1 MAFSAEPSAPEG
13 AAQDAASTPPAL
25 TLHGVEV
32 RYPGAERPALV
43 VDRLAIGR
51 GERVAVIGPSGSGK
65 TTLLRL
71 LNGTLAAE
79 RGEIFVLGKR
89 LLSGRRPPS
98 YAGRAMVATSHPLAS
113 AAGLQVLAEGGNA
126 VDAAIAASA
135 VQAVV
140 DPLMTGIGG
149 DCFALYAP
157 AAGPVRALNGSGRAP
172 AAASVQALREAG
184 LTDAIPQGSP
194 HAVTVPGA
202 ISAWCRL
209 HADLGRLPLSRLFRD
224 AIAHARDGFVVTP
237 RVAQDWAES
246 QATVA
251 ADPHAA
257 AHFLPVP
264 AAGGRFAQP
273 LLADRLE
280 EVAAHG
286 PAAFYQ
292 GATAARMVAHLR
304 SLGGLH
310 SEQDFAEAT
319 DGAEWVAPISA
330 AYRGFDIHEC
340 PPNGQG
346 LAALLILKIIEGFD
360 MAALSPADR
369 IHVQA
374 EATKLAYHHR
384 DELLGDPDHCA
395 GLTERL
401 LSEPAIAALRARID
415 MGRAQPPALWDEPE
429 HRDTIYL
436 CVVDAEGNAVSFIN
450 SIFHGFGSGLL
461 DPATGVLF
469 QSRGA
474 SFRLIPGHPNA
485 ISACWASWPSV
496 TRARGGTADLA
507 SSSRKCCA
515 RIGMSARRSRSAGM
529 RTGMTLRR

>member
-1 MAFSAEPSAPEG
+1 M
-13 AAQDAASTPPAL
+13 
-25 TLHGVEV
+25 
-32 RYPGAERPALV
+32 
-43 VDRLAIGR
+43 
-51 GERVAVIGPSGSGK
+51 
-65 TTLLRL
+65 TT
-71 LNGTLAAE
+71 
-79 RGEIFVLGKR
+79 FDF
-89 LLSGRRPPS
+89 LSGRRPPS

-172 AAASVQALREAG
+172 AAATVQALREAG

-310 SEQDFAEAT
+310 SERDFAEAT

-369 IHVQA
+369 VHVQA

-485 ISACWASWPSV
+485 IGPRKRPMHTIIPGMVTQGSRTVMPFGVMGGQYQAAGHAAFLSAVIDRGLSLQAAMDEPRTFATEGVLQVEASLPQEICDDLA
-496 TRARGGTADLA
+496 ARGHVIRRLTGPMGGAQAIRIGEGVLEGGSD
-507 SSSRKCCA
+507 SRKDGMA
-515 RIGMSARRSRSAGM
+515 IG
-529 RTGMTLRR
+529 L

>member
-1 MAFSAEPSAPEG
+1 MSAF
-13 AAQDAASTPPAL
+13 D
-25 TLHGVEV
+25 
-32 RYPGAERPALV
+32 
-43 VDRLAIGR
+43 
-51 GERVAVIGPSGSGK
+51 
-65 TTLLRL
+65 
-71 LNGTLAAE
+71 
-79 RGEIFVLGKR
+79 F
-89 LLSGRRPPS
+89 LSGRRPAA

-113 AAGLQVLAEGGNA
+113 AASLSVMAEGGNA

-157 AAGPVRALNGSGRAP
+157 ADGPVQALNGSGRAP
-172 AAASVQALREAG
+172 AAATVEALQAAG
-184 LTDAIPQGSP
+184 LTDAIPQKSP

-209 HADLGRLPLSRLFRD
+209 HADLGSLPLTRLFRD
-224 AIAHARDGFVVTP
+224 AVGYARDGYPVTP

-264 AAGGRFAQP
+264 QAGARHAQP

-280 EVAAHG
+280 EIAAHG

-292 GATAARMVAHLR
+292 GDTAARMVAHLR

-310 SEQDFAEAT
+310 TEQDFADAT
-319 DGAEWVAPISA
+319 DGAEWVDPISA
-330 AYRGFDIHEC
+330 RYRGFDIHEC

-346 LAALLILKIIEGFD
+346 LAALLILRIIEGFD
-360 MAALSPADR
+360 MAALPPADR
-369 IHVQA
+369 HHVQA

-384 DELLGDPDHCA
+384 DALLGDPDHCA
-395 GLTERL
+395 DLTETL
-401 LSEPAIAALRARID
+401 LSDAAITALRARID
-415 MGRAQPPALWDEPE
+415 MTRAQSPVLWDEPE
-429 HRDTIYL
+429 HKDTIYL
-436 CVVDAEGNAVSFIN
+436 CVVDAQGNAVSFIN
-450 SIFHGFGSGLL
+450 SIFHGFGSGRL

-485 ISACWASWPSV
+485 IGPRKRPMHTIIPGMVTQGGRTVMPFGVMGGQYQATGHAAFLSAVIDRGLSLQAAMDEPRSFATEGVLQVEPTLPQDICDDLA
-496 TRARGGTADLA
+496 ARGHVIKRLTGPMGGAQAIRISKGLLEGGSD
-507 SSSRKCCA
+507 SRKDGMA
-515 RIGMSARRSRSAGM
+515 IG
-529 RTGMTLRR
+529 L

>member
-1 MAFSAEPSAPEG
+1 MSAF
-13 AAQDAASTPPAL
+13 D
-25 TLHGVEV
+25 
-32 RYPGAERPALV
+32 
-43 VDRLAIGR
+43 
-51 GERVAVIGPSGSGK
+51 
-65 TTLLRL
+65 
-71 LNGTLAAE
+71 
-79 RGEIFVLGKR
+79 F
-89 LLSGRRPPS
+89 LSGRRPAT

-113 AAGLQVLAEGGNA
+113 AAGLSVLAEGGNA

-157 AAGPVRALNGSGRAP
+157 AGGPVRALNGSGRAP
-172 AAASVQALREAG
+172 AAATVEALQAAG
-184 LTDAIPQGSP
+184 LTDAIPQNSP

-209 HADLGRLPLSRLFRD
+209 HADLGSLPLSRLFRD
-224 AIAHARDGFVVTP
+224 AVGYARDGYPVTP

-264 AAGGRFAQP
+264 QAGARHAQP

-280 EVAAHG
+280 EIAAHG

-292 GATAARMVAHLR
+292 GDTAARMVAHLR

-310 SEQDFAEAT
+310 TEQDFAEAT
-319 DGAEWVAPISA
+319 DGAEWVDPISA
-330 AYRGFDIHEC
+330 RYRGFDIHEC

-346 LAALLILKIIEGFD
+346 LAALLILRIIEGFD

-369 IHVQA
+369 HHVQA

-384 DELLGDPDHCA
+384 DALLGDPDHCA
-395 GLTERL
+395 GLTETL
-401 LSEPAIAALRARID
+401 LSDAAITALRARID
-415 MGRAQPPALWDEPE
+415 MTRAQAPALWHEPE
-429 HRDTIYL
+429 HKDTIYL
-436 CVVDAEGNAVSFIN
+436 CVVDAQGNAVSFIN
-450 SIFHGFGSGLL
+450 SIFHGFGSGRL

-485 ISACWASWPSV
+485 IGPRKRPMHTIIPGMVTQGGRTVMPFGVMGGQYQATGHAAFLSAVIDRGLSLQAATDEPRSFATEGVLQVEPTLPQDICDDLA
-496 TRARGGTADLA
+496 ARGHVIKRLTGPMGGAQAIRISKGLLEGGSD
-507 SSSRKCCA
+507 SRKDGMA
-515 RIGMSARRSRSAGM
+515 IG
-529 RTGMTLRR
+529 L

>member
-1 MAFSAEPSAPEG
+1 MSAF
-13 AAQDAASTPPAL
+13 D
-25 TLHGVEV
+25 
-32 RYPGAERPALV
+32 
-43 VDRLAIGR
+43 
-51 GERVAVIGPSGSGK
+51 
-65 TTLLRL
+65 
-71 LNGTLAAE
+71 
-79 RGEIFVLGKR
+79 F
-89 LLSGRRPPS
+89 LSGRRPAT

-113 AAGLQVLAEGGNA
+113 AAGLSVLAEGGNA

-135 VQAVV
+135 VQAVI

-157 AAGPVRALNGSGRAP
+157 AGGPVRALNGSGRAP
-172 AAASVQALREAG
+172 AAATVEALQAAG
-184 LTDAIPQGSP
+184 LTDAIPQNSA

-209 HADLGRLPLSRLFRD
+209 HADLGSLPLTRLFRD
-224 AIAHARDGFVVTP
+224 AVGYARDGYPVTP

-264 AAGGRFAQP
+264 QAGARHAQP

-280 EVAAHG
+280 EIASHG

-292 GATAARMVAHLR
+292 GDTAARMVAHLR

-310 SEQDFAEAT
+310 TEQDFAEAT
-319 DGAEWVAPISA
+319 DGAEWVDPISA
-330 AYRGFDIHEC
+330 RYRGFDIHEC

-346 LAALLILKIIEGFD
+346 LAALLILRIIEGFD
-360 MAALSPADR
+360 MAALSLADR
-369 IHVQA
+369 HHIQA

-384 DELLGDPDHCA
+384 DALLGDPGHCA
-395 GLTERL
+395 GLTETL
-401 LSEPAIAALRARID
+401 LSDAAITALRARID
-415 MGRAQPPALWDEPE
+415 MTRAQAPVLWDEPE
-429 HRDTIYL
+429 HKDTIYL
-436 CVVDAEGNAVSFIN
+436 CVVDAQGNAVSFIN
-450 SIFHGFGSGLL
+450 SIFHGFGSGRL

-485 ISACWASWPSV
+485 IGPRKRPMHTIIPGMVTQGGRTVMPFGVMGGQYQATGHAAFLSAVIDRGLSLQAAMDEPRSFATEGVLQVEPTLPQDICDDLA
-496 TRARGGTADLA
+496 ARGHVIKRLTGPMGGAQAIRISKGVLEGGSD
-507 SSSRKCCA
+507 SRKDGMA
-515 RIGMSARRSRSAGM
+515 IG
-529 RTGMTLRR
+529 L

>member
-1 MAFSAEPSAPEG
+1 M
-13 AAQDAASTPPAL
+13 
-25 TLHGVEV
+25 
-32 RYPGAERPALV
+32 
-43 VDRLAIGR
+43 
-51 GERVAVIGPSGSGK
+51 
-65 TTLLRL
+65 TT
-71 LNGTLAAE
+71 
-79 RGEIFVLGKR
+79 FDF
-89 LLSGRRPPS
+89 LSGRRPPS

-224 AIAHARDGFVVTP
+224 AITHARDGFVVTP

-310 SEQDFAEAT
+310 SERDFAEAT

-330 AYRGFDIHEC
+330 AYRGFVIHEC

-346 LAALLILKIIEGFD
+346 LAALLILKIIEGFN

-429 HRDTIYL
+429 HKDTIYL

-485 ISACWASWPSV
+485 IGPRKRPMHTIIPGMVTQGGRTVMPFGVMGGQYQAAGHAAFLSAVIDRGLSLQAAMDEPRTFATEGVLQVEASLPQEICDDLA
-496 TRARGGTADLA
+496 ARGHVIRRLTGPMGGAQAIRIGEGVLEGGSD
-507 SSSRKCCA
+507 SRKDGMA
-515 RIGMSARRSRSAGM
+515 IG
-529 RTGMTLRR
+529 L

>member
-1 MAFSAEPSAPEG
+1 M
-13 AAQDAASTPPAL
+13 
-25 TLHGVEV
+25 
-32 RYPGAERPALV
+32 
-43 VDRLAIGR
+43 
-51 GERVAVIGPSGSGK
+51 
-65 TTLLRL
+65 TT
-71 LNGTLAAE
+71 
-79 RGEIFVLGKR
+79 FDF
-89 LLSGRRPPS
+89 LSGRRPPS

-429 HRDTIYL
+429 HKDTIYL

-485 ISACWASWPSV
+485 IGPRKRPMHTIIPGMVTQGGRTVMPFGVMGGQYQAAGHAAFLSAVIDRGLSLQAAMDEPRTFATEGVLQVEASLPQEICDDLA
-496 TRARGGTADLA
+496 ARGHVIRRLTGPMGGAQAIRIGEGVLEGGSD
-507 SSSRKCCA
+507 SRKDGMA
-515 RIGMSARRSRSAGM
+515 IG
-529 RTGMTLRR
+529 L

>member
-1 MAFSAEPSAPEG
+1 MTAF
-13 AAQDAASTPPAL
+13 D
-25 TLHGVEV
+25 
-32 RYPGAERPALV
+32 
-43 VDRLAIGR
+43 
-51 GERVAVIGPSGSGK
+51 
-65 TTLLRL
+65 
-71 LNGTLAAE
+71 
-79 RGEIFVLGKR
+79 F
-89 LLSGRRPPS
+89 LSGRRPS
-98 YAGRAMVATSHPLAS
+98 TLAGRAMVATSHPLAS
-113 AAGLQVLAEGGNA
+113 AAGLAILAEGGSA

-157 AAGPVRALNGSGRAP
+157 ANGPVRALNGSGRAP
-172 AAASVQALREAG
+172 AAATVEALQAAG
-184 LTDAIPQGSP
+184 LTDTIPQTSA

-224 AIAHARDGFVVTP
+224 AIGYGRDGFPVTP
-237 RVAQDWAES
+237 RVAQDWAEG

-251 ADPHAA
+251 GDPHAA

-264 AAGGRFAQP
+264 DAGARFAQP

-280 EVAAHG
+280 EIAAHG

-292 GATAARMVAHLR
+292 GDTAARMVAHLR

-310 SEQDFAEAT
+310 TQQDFADAT
-319 DGAEWVAPISA
+319 DGAEWVDPISA
-330 AYRGFDIHEC
+330 RYRGFDVHEC

-360 MAALSPADR
+360 MAALSVADR

-395 GLTERL
+395 GLTEAL
-401 LSEPAIAALRARID
+401 MSEAAIAALRARID
-415 MGRAQPPALWDEPE
+415 MARAQAPALWDEPE
-429 HRDTIYL
+429 HKDTIYL

-450 SIFHGFGSGLL
+450 SIFHGFGSGRL

-485 ISACWASWPSV
+485 IGPRKRPMHTIIPGMLTQGGRTVMPFGVMGGQYQAAGHAAFLSAVIDRGLSLQAAMDEPRTFATDGVLQVEPTLPQDICDDLA
-496 TRARGGTADLA
+496 ARGHVIKRLTGPMGGAQAIRIGDGLLEGG
-507 SSSRKCCA
+507 SDSRKDGMA
-515 RIGMSARRSRSAGM
+515 IG
-529 RTGMTLRR
+529 L

>member
-1 MAFSAEPSAPEG
+1 MSDF
-13 AAQDAASTPPAL
+13 D
-25 TLHGVEV
+25 
-32 RYPGAERPALV
+32 
-43 VDRLAIGR
+43 
-51 GERVAVIGPSGSGK
+51 
-65 TTLLRL
+65 
-71 LNGTLAAE
+71 
-79 RGEIFVLGKR
+79 F
-89 LLSGRRPPS
+89 LSGRRPPT

-157 AAGPVRALNGSGRAP
+157 AGGPVRALNGSGRAP
-172 AAASVQALREAG
+172 AAATVEALRAAG

-202 ISAWCRL
+202 IAAWCRL
-209 HADLGRLPLSRLFRD
+209 HADLGSLPLSRLFRD
-224 AIAHARDGFVVTP
+224 AVAHARDGFPVTP
-237 RVAQDWAES
+237 RVAQDWAEL

-264 AAGGRFAQP
+264 AAGDRFAQP

-280 EVAAHG
+280 EIAAHG

-292 GATAARMVAHLR
+292 GATAARMVAHLW

-310 SEQDFAEAT
+310 TEQDFAEAT

-330 AYRGFDIHEC
+330 DYRGFDIHEC

-360 MAALSPADR
+360 MAALSPACR
-369 IHVQA
+369 HHVLA

-384 DELLGDPDHCA
+384 DALLGDPDHCA
-395 GLTERL
+395 GLTETL
-401 LSEPAIAALRARID
+401 LSDGAITALRARID
-415 MGRAQPPALWDEPE
+415 MTRAQAPALWDEPE
-429 HRDTIYL
+429 HKDTIYL
-436 CVVDAEGNAVSFIN
+436 CVVDGQGNAVSFIN

-485 ISACWASWPSV
+485 IGPKKRPMHTIIPGMVTQGGRTVMPFGVMGGQYQATGHAAFLSAVIDRGLSLQAAMDEPRSFATEGVLQVEPTLPQEICDDLA
-496 TRARGGTADLA
+496 ARGHVIRRLTGPMGGAQAIRISKGLLEGGSD
-507 SSSRKCCA
+507 SRKDGMA
-515 RIGMSARRSRSAGM
+515 IG
-529 RTGMTLRR
+529 L